1 MRQLIPPTKNK
12 FQFKRV
18 TDSQIIKLIN
28 KLPNWNCK
36 GHDQVAYKIN
46 KTIKHEIAPI
56 ITHLINRI
64 IITYIFPD
72 IFKISRILLLL
83 KPDKLSNLIDSYW
96 PKNILVAVKKLLRIT
111 CRLKLINC
119 KCLFSSSIKTHLQIN
134 TGEYFS

>member
-28 KLPNWNCK
+28 KLPNSNCK

-64 IITYIFPD
+64 TITYIFPD

-83 KPDKLSNLIDSYW
+83 
-96 PKNILVAVKKLLRIT
+96 
-111 CRLKLINC
+111 
-119 KCLFSSSIKTHLQIN
+119 
-134 TGEYFS
+134 

>member
-28 KLPNWNCK
+28 KLPNSNCK

-46 KTIKHEIAPI
+46 KTIKHEIASI
-56 ITHLINRI
+56 MTHLINRI

-96 PKNILVAVKKLLRIT
+96 PINILVAVEKLLRIT
-111 CRLKLINC
+111 CRLALMN
-119 KCLFSSSIKTHLQIN
+119 L
-134 TGEYFS
+134 